1 MAVNNEE
8 KRYYSLM
15 ENAPATA
22 QVSAASREAAAAVA
36 AQERAAAKTNYSTTA
51 DGQLD
56 AAINGY
62 LNKNGY
68 HYNIN
73 EDDAYRE
80 FAAQH
85 SQNALRGRE
94 ESAAGAERLANG
106 YQPTYAQAVASEVYN
121 DEAARVQDYAP
132 TFQGLAAKEN
142 AARQQSDSNLIS
154 IYSDIANREY
164 SRERDTQGDRMNY
177 LDYLAS
183 KYGTERQADA
193 AADSNRAQIYATQ
206 LGAAANDLADARALD
221 NKRMQFDTVS
231 ADTRAKISE
240 SDYEAQRKLDYT
252 KAKDAYNDRIA
263 AQKAAKTAAEKAAKA
278 KTTAATKA
286 AKDKTAA
293 EKAARNAK
301 VNAYKIDDYL
311 KDKDK
316 YDKMSAADRVD
327 LDYNGDGKVDKSDA
341 YLARIRA
348 EEEDVKAGKGV
359 KARSS
364 SFTNEFINN
373 IENVIDSARTINLN
387 EKLIKSQIDNANISP
402 GEKAYLYEY
411 LKDRLNWK

>member
-1 MAVNNEE
+1 MN
-8 KRYYSLM
+8 S
-15 ENAPATA
+15 APAT
-22 QVSAASREAAAAVA
+22 QMSAESRAAAAETA
-36 AQERAAAKTNYSTTA
+36 AQENAAAKVDYSTTA
-51 DGQLD
+51 DGKLD
-56 AAINGY
+56 EAINSY

-68 HYNIN
+68 KYNLN
-73 EDDAYRE
+73 QDDAYRE
-80 FAAQH
+80 FAREH
-85 SQNALRGRE
+85 SQNALRGGELSRE
-94 ESAAGAERLANG
+94 RAGALANG
-106 YQPTYAQAVASEVYN
+106 YDPTYASAVASEIAG
-121 DEAARVQDYAP
+121 EQAARVGEYIPQFEA
-132 TFQGLAAKEN
+132 LAAREN
-142 AARQQSDSNLIS
+142 AARQQSDANLIN
-154 IYSDIANREY
+154 IYNNIAGTEYNRN
-164 SRERDTQGDRMNY
+164 RDTQNDRLNY
-177 LDYLAS
+177 LNYLAN
-183 KYGTERQADA
+183 KYATERQADA

-206 LGAAANDLADARALD
+206 LGAAANDLADARTLD

-373 IENVIDSARTINLN
+373 IEKVIDSARTINLN

>member
-1 MAVNNEE
+1 MAVNSEE
-8 KRYYSLM
+8 KRFYELM
-15 ENAPATA
+15 NSAPAA
-22 QVSAASREAAAAVA
+22 QMSAESRAAAAETA
-36 AQERAAAKTNYSTTA
+36 AQENAAAKVDYSTTA
-51 DGQLD
+51 DGKLD
-56 AAINGY
+56 EAINSY

-68 HYNIN
+68 KYNLN
-73 EDDAYRE
+73 QDDAYRE
-80 FAAQH
+80 FAREH
-85 SQNALRGRE
+85 SQNALRGGELSRE
-94 ESAAGAERLANG
+94 RAGALANG
-106 YQPTYAQAVASEVYN
+106 YEPTYASAVASEIAG
-121 DEAARVQDYAP
+121 EQAARVGEYIPQFEA
-132 TFQGLAAKEN
+132 LAAREN
-142 AARQQSDSNLIS
+142 AARQQSDANLIN
-154 IYSDIANREY
+154 IYNNIAGTEYNRN
-164 SRERDTQGDRMNY
+164 RDTQNDRLNY
-177 LDYLAS
+177 LNYLAN
-183 KYGTERQADA
+183 KYATERQN
-193 AADSNRAQIYATQ
+193 DSALDSARAQIYATQ
-206 LGAAANDLADARALD
+206 LGAAANDLADARTLD

>member
-1 MAVNNEE
+1 MN
-8 KRYYSLM
+8 S
-15 ENAPATA
+15 APAA
-22 QVSAASREAAAAVA
+22 QMSAESRAAAAETA
-36 AQERAAAKTNYSTTA
+36 AQENAAAKVDYSTTA
-51 DGQLD
+51 DGKLD
-56 AAINGY
+56 EAINSY

-68 HYNIN
+68 KYNLN
-73 EDDAYRE
+73 QDDAYRE
-80 FAAQH
+80 FAREH
-85 SQNALRGRE
+85 SQNALRGGELSRE
-94 ESAAGAERLANG
+94 RAGALANG
-106 YQPTYAQAVASEVYN
+106 YEPTYASAVASEIAG
-121 DEAARVQDYAP
+121 EQAARVGEYIPQFEA
-132 TFQGLAAKEN
+132 LAAREN
-142 AARQQSDSNLIS
+142 AARQQSDANLIN
-154 IYSDIANREY
+154 IYNNIAGTEYNRN
-164 SRERDTQGDRMNY
+164 RDTQNDRLNY
-177 LDYLAS
+177 LNYLAN
-183 KYGTERQADA
+183 KYATERQADA

-206 LGAAANDLADARALD
+206 LGAAANDLADARTLD

>member
-1 MAVNNEE
+1 
-8 KRYYSLM
+8 
-15 ENAPATA
+15 
-22 QVSAASREAAAAVA
+22 
-36 AQERAAAKTNYSTTA
+36 
-51 DGQLD
+51 
-56 AAINGY
+56 
-62 LNKNGY
+62 
-68 HYNIN
+68 
-73 EDDAYRE
+73 
-80 FAAQH
+80 
-85 SQNALRGRE
+85 
-94 ESAAGAERLANG
+94 
-106 YQPTYAQAVASEVYN
+106 
-121 DEAARVQDYAP
+121 
-132 TFQGLAAKEN
+132 
-142 AARQQSDSNLIS
+142 
-154 IYSDIANREY
+154 
-164 SRERDTQGDRMNY
+164 
-177 LDYLAS
+177 
-183 KYGTERQADA
+183 
-193 AADSNRAQIYATQ
+193 
-206 LGAAANDLADARALD
+206 
-221 NKRMQFDTVS
+221 MQFDTVS

>member
-1 MAVNNEE
+1 MN
-8 KRYYSLM
+8 S
-15 ENAPATA
+15 APAA
-22 QVSAASREAAAAVA
+22 QMSAESRAAAAETA
-36 AQERAAAKTNYSTTA
+36 AQENAAAKVDYSTTA
-51 DGQLD
+51 DGKLD
-56 AAINGY
+56 EAINSY

-68 HYNIN
+68 KYNLN
-73 EDDAYRE
+73 QDDAYRE
-80 FAAQH
+80 FAREH
-85 SQNALRGRE
+85 SQNALRGGELSRE
-94 ESAAGAERLANG
+94 RAGALANG
-106 YQPTYAQAVASEVYN
+106 YEPTYASAVASEIAG
-121 DEAARVQDYAP
+121 EQAARVGEYIPQFEA
-132 TFQGLAAKEN
+132 LAAREN
-142 AARQQSDSNLIS
+142 AARQQSDANLIN
-154 IYSDIANREY
+154 IYNNIAGTEYNRN
-164 SRERDTQGDRMNY
+164 RDTQNDRLNY
-177 LDYLAS
+177 LNYLAN
-183 KYGTERQADA
+183 KYATERQNDSAL
-193 AADSNRAQIYATQ
+193 DSNRAQIYATQ
-206 LGAAANDLADARALD
+206 LGAAANDLADARTLD

>member
-1 MAVNNEE
+1 MN
-8 KRYYSLM
+8 S
-15 ENAPATA
+15 APAA
-22 QVSAASREAAAAVA
+22 QMSAESRAAAAETA
-36 AQERAAAKTNYSTTA
+36 AQENAAAKVDYSTTA
-51 DGQLD
+51 DGKLD
-56 AAINGY
+56 EAINSY

-68 HYNIN
+68 KYNLN
-73 EDDAYRE
+73 QDDAYRE
-80 FAAQH
+80 FAREH
-85 SQNALRGRE
+85 SQNALRGGELSRE
-94 ESAAGAERLANG
+94 RAGALANG
-106 YQPTYAQAVASEVYN
+106 YQPTYASAVASEIAG
-121 DEAARVQDYAP
+121 EQAARVGEYIPQFEA
-132 TFQGLAAKEN
+132 LAAREN
-142 AARQQSDSNLIS
+142 AARQQSDANLIN
-154 IYSDIANREY
+154 IYNNIAGTEYNRN
-164 SRERDTQGDRMNY
+164 RDTQNDRLNY
-177 LDYLAS
+177 LNYLAN
-183 KYGTERQADA
+183 KYATERQADA

-206 LGAAANDLADARALD
+206 LGAAANDLADARTLD

-311 KDKDK
+311 KDKDE

>member
-1 MAVNNEE
+1 MAVNSEE
-8 KRYYSLM
+8 KRFYELM
-15 ENAPATA
+15 NSAPAA
-22 QVSAASREAAAAVA
+22 QMSAESRAAAAETA
-36 AQERAAAKTNYSTTA
+36 AQENAAAKVDYSTTA
-51 DGQLD
+51 DGKLD
-56 AAINGY
+56 EAINSY

-68 HYNIN
+68 KYNLN
-73 EDDAYRE
+73 QDDAYRE
-80 FAAQH
+80 FAREH
-85 SQNALRGRE
+85 SQNALRGGELSRE
-94 ESAAGAERLANG
+94 RAGALANG
-106 YQPTYAQAVASEVYN
+106 YEPTYASAVASEIAG
-121 DEAARVQDYAP
+121 EQAARVGEYIPQFEA
-132 TFQGLAAKEN
+132 LAAREN
-142 AARQQSDSNLIS
+142 AARQQSDANLIN
-154 IYSDIANREY
+154 IYNNIAGTEYNRN
-164 SRERDTQGDRMNY
+164 RDTQNDRLNY
-177 LDYLAS
+177 LNYLAN
-183 KYGTERQADA
+183 KYATERQADA

-206 LGAAANDLADARALD
+206 LGAAANDLADARTLD

>member
-1 MAVNNEE
+1 MN
-8 KRYYSLM
+8 S
-15 ENAPATA
+15 APAT
-22 QVSAASREAAAAVA
+22 QMSAESRAAAAETA
-36 AQERAAAKTNYSTTA
+36 AQENAAAKVDYSTTA
-51 DGQLD
+51 DGKLD
-56 AAINGY
+56 EAINSY

-68 HYNIN
+68 KYNLN
-73 EDDAYRE
+73 QDDAYRE
-80 FAAQH
+80 FAREH
-85 SQNALRGRE
+85 SQNALRGGELSRE
-94 ESAAGAERLANG
+94 RAGALANG
-106 YQPTYAQAVASEVYN
+106 YDPTYASAVASEIAG
-121 DEAARVQDYAP
+121 EQAARVGEYIPQFEA
-132 TFQGLAAKEN
+132 LAAREN
-142 AARQQSDSNLIS
+142 AARQQSDANLIN
-154 IYSDIANREY
+154 IYNNIAGTEYNRN
-164 SRERDTQGDRMNY
+164 RDTQNDRLNY
-177 LDYLAS
+177 LNYLAN
-183 KYGTERQADA
+183 KYATERQADA

-206 LGAAANDLADARALD
+206 LGAAANDLADARTLD

-327 LDYNGDGKVDKSDA
+327 LDYNGDGKVDSSDLR
-341 YLARIRA
+341 LAQRTA
-348 EEEDVKAGKGV
+348 EEEDIKSGKGV
-359 KARSS
+359 TARQS
-364 SFTNEFINN
+364 SFTNKYIRNMNN
-373 IENVIDSARTINLN
+373 LISAAGGGEPNQ
-387 EKLIKSQIDNANISP
+387 KLIKAQIENADALPS
-402 GEKAYLYEY
+402 EQAYLYEY
-411 LKDRLNWK
+411 YNTLKKRYGWK

>member
-1 MAVNNEE
+1 MAVNSEE
-8 KRYYSLM
+8 KRFYELM
-15 ENAPATA
+15 NSAPAA
-22 QVSAASREAAAAVA
+22 QMSAESRAAAAETA
-36 AQERAAAKTNYSTTA
+36 AQENAAAKVDYSTTA
-51 DGQLD
+51 DGKLD
-56 AAINGY
+56 EAINSY

-68 HYNIN
+68 KYNLN
-73 EDDAYRE
+73 QDDAYRE
-80 FAAQH
+80 FAREH
-85 SQNALRGRE
+85 SQNALRGGELSRE
-94 ESAAGAERLANG
+94 RAGALANG
-106 YQPTYAQAVASEVYN
+106 YDPTYASAVASEIAG
-121 DEAARVQDYAP
+121 EQAARVGEYIPQFEA
-132 TFQGLAAKEN
+132 LAAREN
-142 AARQQSDSNLIS
+142 AARQQSDANLIN
-154 IYSDIANREY
+154 IYNNIAGTEYNRN
-164 SRERDTQGDRMNY
+164 RDTQNDRLNY
-177 LDYLAS
+177 LNYLAN
-183 KYGTERQADA
+183 KYATERQADA

-206 LGAAANDLADARALD
+206 LGAAANDLADARTLD
-221 NKRMQFDTVS
+221 NKRMQFDTVD
-231 ADTRAKISE
+231 AETRAKISE

>member
-1 MAVNNEE
+1 MAVNSEE
-8 KRYYSLM
+8 KRFYELM
-15 ENAPATA
+15 NSAPAA
-22 QVSAASREAAAAVA
+22 QMSAESRAAAAETA
-36 AQERAAAKTNYSTTA
+36 AQENAAAKVDYSTTA
-51 DGQLD
+51 DGKLD
-56 AAINGY
+56 EAINSY

-68 HYNIN
+68 KYNLN
-73 EDDAYRE
+73 QDDAYRE
-80 FAAQH
+80 FAREH
-85 SQNALRGRE
+85 SQNALRGGELSRE
-94 ESAAGAERLANG
+94 RAGTLANG
-106 YQPTYAQAVASEVYN
+106 YEPTYASAVASEIAG
-121 DEAARVQDYAP
+121 EQAARVGEYIPQFEA
-132 TFQGLAAKEN
+132 LEAREN
-142 AARQQSDSNLIS
+142 AARQQSDANLIN
-154 IYSDIANREY
+154 IYNNIAGTEYNRN
-164 SRERDTQGDRMNY
+164 RDTQNDRLNY
-177 LDYLAS
+177 LNYLAN
-183 KYGTERQADA
+183 KYATERQADA

-206 LGAAANDLADARALD
+206 LGAAANDLADARTLD

-240 SDYEAQRKLDYT
+240 SDYEAQRKIDYT

>member
-1 MAVNNEE
+1 MAVNSEE
-8 KRYYSLM
+8 KRFYELM
-15 ENAPATA
+15 NSAPAA
-22 QVSAASREAAAAVA
+22 QMSAESRAAAAETA
-36 AQERAAAKTNYSTTA
+36 AQENVAAKVDYSTTA
-51 DGQLD
+51 DGKLD
-56 AAINGY
+56 EAINSY

-68 HYNIN
+68 KYNLN
-73 EDDAYRE
+73 QDDAYRE
-80 FAAQH
+80 FAREH
-85 SQNALRGRE
+85 SQNALRGGELSRE
-94 ESAAGAERLANG
+94 RAGALANG
-106 YQPTYAQAVASEVYN
+106 YEPTYASAVASEIAG
-121 DEAARVQDYAP
+121 EQAARVGEYIPQFEA
-132 TFQGLAAKEN
+132 LEAREN
-142 AARQQSDSNLIS
+142 AARQQSDANLIN
-154 IYSDIANREY
+154 IYNNIAGTEYNRN
-164 SRERDTQGDRMNY
+164 RDTQNDRLNY
-177 LDYLAS
+177 LNYLAN
-183 KYGTERQADA
+183 KYATERQADA

-206 LGAAANDLADARALD
+206 LGAAANDLADARTLD

>member
-1 MAVNNEE
+1 MN
-8 KRYYSLM
+8 S
-15 ENAPATA
+15 APAA
-22 QVSAASREAAAAVA
+22 QMSAESRAAAAETA
-36 AQERAAAKTNYSTTA
+36 AQENAAAKVDYSTTA
-51 DGQLD
+51 DGKLD
-56 AAINGY
+56 EAINNY

-68 HYNIN
+68 KYNLN
-73 EDDAYRE
+73 QDDAYRE
-80 FAAQH
+80 FAREH
-85 SQNALRGRE
+85 SQNALRGGELSRE
-94 ESAAGAERLANG
+94 RAGALANG
-106 YQPTYAQAVASEVYN
+106 YEPTYASAVASEIAG
-121 DEAARVQDYAP
+121 EQAARVGEYIPQFEA
-132 TFQGLAAKEN
+132 LAAREN
-142 AARQQSDSNLIS
+142 AARQQSDANLIN
-154 IYSDIANREY
+154 IYNNIAGTEYNRN
-164 SRERDTQGDRMNY
+164 RDTQNDRLNY
-177 LDYLAS
+177 LNYLAN
-183 KYGTERQADA
+183 KYATERQN
-193 AADSNRAQIYATQ
+193 DSALDSARAEIYNTR
-206 LGAAANDLADARALD
+206 LGGAVSDLADARSIDTQHALY
-221 NKRMQFDTVS
+221 NSVK
-231 ADTRAKISE
+231 ANTRAKIAE
-240 SDYEAQRKLDYT
+240 DDYEAARKLEYT
-252 KAKDAYNDRIA
+252 KANDAYNDRIA

>member
-1 MAVNNEE
+1 MN
-8 KRYYSLM
+8 S
-15 ENAPATA
+15 APAA
-22 QVSAASREAAAAVA
+22 QMSAESRAAAAETA
-36 AQERAAAKTNYSTTA
+36 AQENAAAKVDYSTTA
-51 DGQLD
+51 DGKLD
-56 AAINGY
+56 EAINSY

-68 HYNIN
+68 KYNLN
-73 EDDAYRE
+73 QDDAYRE
-80 FAAQH
+80 FAREH
-85 SQNALRGRE
+85 SQNALRGGELSRE
-94 ESAAGAERLANG
+94 RAGALANG
-106 YQPTYAQAVASEVYN
+106 YEPTYASAVASEIAG
-121 DEAARVQDYAP
+121 EQAARVGEYIPQFEA
-132 TFQGLAAKEN
+132 LAAREN
-142 AARQQSDSNLIS
+142 AARQQSDANLIN
-154 IYSDIANREY
+154 IYNNIAGTEYNRN
-164 SRERDTQGDRMNY
+164 RDTQNDRLNY
-177 LDYLAS
+177 LNYLAN
-183 KYGTERQADA
+183 KYATERQN
-193 AADSNRAQIYATQ
+193 DSALDSARAQIYATQ
-206 LGAAANDLADARALD
+206 LGAAANDLADARTLD